1 MILCRTNAPMFREI
15 MREIRAG
22 RPVRVLSNFLDSFER
37 FVRKHAKGITEIT
50 DFRRRIDS
58 WYDKEMQKLD
68 QQNVPKRSN
77 RRTALADRRETFLCL
92 CEKVE
97 TIDELLVLVSRIADS
112 VEGPIFST
120 IHKSKGLES
129 PRIHL
134 LRPDLVPPPWI
145 DEESPAFAQ
154 ERNLHYV
161 AITRAKLEFNYGVKP
176 E

>member
-37 FVRKHAKGITEIT
+37 FVKKHAKGITEIS
-50 DFRRRIDS
+50 DFRRRIDT

-68 QQNVPKRSN
+68 EQGVPKRSN
-77 RRTALADRRETFLCL
+77 RRRAILDRKETFLCL
-92 CEKVE
+92 CEKVD
-97 TIDELLVLVSRIADS
+97 TIDDLLALVTRIANS
-112 VEGPIFST
+112 REGPIFST
-120 IHKSKGLES
+120 IHKSKGLEA
-129 PRIHL
+129 PQVHL
-134 LRPDLVPPPWI
+134 LRPDLVPPPWV
-145 DEESPAFAQ
+145 DEEAPAYAQ

-161 AITRAKLEFNYGVKP
+161 AITRAKLDFTYGVKP